1 MLTVV
6 DSQILEPINIGSGK
20 GIKISEVVDILKQN
34 FPEKEVIWDSTMPK
48 GDDVRIMDTTK
59 ALELGISPRTS
70 LKEGITSVVNW
81 YLEKHNAMDKRYNA
95 FNEHK

>member
-1 MLTVV
+1 
-6 DSQILEPINIGSGK
+6 
-20 GIKISEVVDILKQN
+20 
-34 FPEKEVIWDSTMPK
+34 
-48 GDDVRIMDTTK
+48 MDTTK

-70 LKEGITSVVNW
+70 LKEGIKSVVNW